1 MLEID
6 TFERNG
12 KTFQYIKLSMEKA
25 PLLLIKGPMGFAM
38 CGYLNIEAAE
48 KLGDLAVRVTG
59 VNDLNSM
66 LGSKISQVT
75 SKARQA
81 GISEGQTVA
90 DVLKYL

>member
-6 TFERNG
+6 TFERKG
-12 KTFQYIKLSMEKA
+12 KTFQYIRLSLEKA
-25 PLLLIKGPMGFAM
+25 PLLLIKGQAGFVM
-38 CGYLNIEAAE
+38 CGYLNIDAAE
-48 KLGDLAVRVTG
+48 KLGDFAVRVTG
-59 VNDLNSM
+59 VNDLDSM

-90 DVLKYL
+90 DVLEYL